1 MSRIIAGTA
10 KGRTLVVP
18 KSGTR
23 PTSDRVRESLFSILN
38 SRVEWDE
45 LRALDLFAGSGAL
58 GLEAVSRGAAAATLV
73 DKAPAAVTAMTKNA
87 EALGFVDSVEIV
99 RSEVASWIHNAS
111 VTNPF
116 SLVFLDP
123 PYELANDSLK
133 SLVGD
138 LADSGLLADCALVVV
153 ERAVRGESFE
163 FSSEHFE
170 PVVERKYGDT
180 LVTIGEFVGS
190 GQ

>member
-10 KGRTLVVP
+10 KGRSLMVP

-38 SRVEWDE
+38 SRIEWDS
-45 LRALDLFAGSGAL
+45 LRVLDLFAGSGAL
-58 GLEAVSRGAAAATLV
+58 GLEAMSRGAVHATLV
-73 DKAPAAVTAMTKNA
+73 DNAPQAVATMVKNVA
-87 EALGFVDSVEIV
+87 ALGFADSVEVV
-99 RSEVASWIHNAS
+99 RSEAKAWVAKAT
-111 VTNPF
+111 VDKQF

-123 PYELANDSLK
+123 PYELANDALEN
-133 SLVGD
+133 LVGD
-138 LADSGLLADCALVVV
+138 LANSGLLADGALVVG
-153 ERAVRGESFE
+153 ERAARGESFQ
-163 FSSEHFE
+163 FSSKNFE

-180 LVTIGEFVGS
+180 LVTIGGFVGS